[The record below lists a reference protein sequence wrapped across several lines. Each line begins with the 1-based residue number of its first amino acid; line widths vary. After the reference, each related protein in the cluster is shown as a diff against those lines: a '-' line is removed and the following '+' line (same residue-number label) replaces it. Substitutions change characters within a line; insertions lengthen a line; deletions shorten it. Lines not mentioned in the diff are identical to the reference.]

1 MRYAG
6 KLGLTVKTELA
17 PGYWEDVITER
28 PVMGEV
34 KQTTERLEGDD
45 RILPRTVT
53 STSLSVPALGLG
65 EVDNDIVR
73 YVWWKGKRWQA
84 ESVVEDF
91 PNIVIFIGGLYNGP
105 LPG

>member
-28 PVMGEV
+28 PVMGTVE
-34 KQTTERLEGDD
+34 QTTERLEGDD

-65 EVDNDIVR
+65 EVDNDVIR
-73 YVWWKGKRWQA
+73 YLTYKGKRWQA
-84 ESVVEDF
+84 ESVVDAF

-105 LPG
+105 LPN